1 MGIYMDYNSPIY
13 REKYLKYKKKYM
25 VLKEQEAA
33 GLFEGIKKAAG
44 SALDSTKRA
53 LGQDPQSKFN
63 ATVATLLDAD
73 AKEVKATGER
83 LTKGLL
89 SNQQAQIRDVV
100 NKKLA
105 SGMFGM
111 GKGAIAVGKISGTHD
126 AKGPIKGKETTPAA
140 EYKKVLKT
148 VLKVEDA
155 KAWANE
161 EFKKNVKTVH
171 EAALKSIQNKT
182 V

>member
-33 GLFEGIKKAAG
+33 GLFEGMKKMAS
-44 SALDSTKRA
+44 SALDSTKKA

-63 ATVATLLDAD
+63 ATVVTLLDAD
-73 AKEVKATGER
+73 AKEVKAAGER

-89 SNQQAQIRDVV
+89 SNQQAQTRDAV

-111 GKGAIAVGKISGTHD
+111 GKGDIAVAIGKL
-126 AKGPIKGKETTPAA
+126 AVLMMPKVQLKE
-140 EYKKVLKT
+140 KKL
-148 VLKVEDA
+148 L
-155 KAWANE
+155 
-161 EFKKNVKTVH
+161 
-171 EAALKSIQNKT
+171 
-182 V
+182 